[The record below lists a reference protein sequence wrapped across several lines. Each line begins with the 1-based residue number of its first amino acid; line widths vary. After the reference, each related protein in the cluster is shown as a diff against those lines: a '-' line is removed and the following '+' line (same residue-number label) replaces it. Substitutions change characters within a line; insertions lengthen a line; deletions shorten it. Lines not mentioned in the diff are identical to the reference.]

1 MITSANEPVPGSS
14 DVDHA
19 AAAAPADREPTTN
32 ETAPDAPV
40 HAALALDRI
49 VHEPARLAILAVLS
63 GAEEVDFAFLQAAT
77 GLTKGNLSRQA
88 SKLEEVG
95 YLAIRKY
102 YRGKIPAT
110 GYRISATGRAALIR
124 YGEQITAIN
133 HRIQSP
139 SATQ

>member
-1 MITSANEPVPGSS
+1 MITSTNEPIPESPS
-14 DVDHA
+14 ENQTA
-19 AAAAPADREPTTN
+19 AADPADQEAPTD
-32 ETAPDAPV
+32 ETAPNAPV

-95 YLAIRKY
+95 YITIRKY

-110 GYRISATGRAALIR
+110 GYRITATGRTALTR
-124 YGEQITAIN
+124 YGEQIAAIN
-133 HRIQSP
+133 HHIKSP
-139 SATQ
+139 S